1 MHRTGLIRTSTDNIN
16 VTKLNT
22 MRNVTVKF
30 KTNLSTNE
38 ISNIL
43 DKLCMRDLD
52 DLGNES
58 ATWEIK

>member
-1 MHRTGLIRTSTDNIN
+1 
-16 VTKLNT
+16 